1 MDFKSVRFQI
11 NQSIEQIAKMTDM
24 TTEEI
29 KRKLV
34 ANWEVEDD

>member
-11 NQSIEQIAKMTDM
+11 NQSIEQIAEMTDM
-24 TTEEI
+24 TSKEV

-34 ANWEVEDD
+34 ESWEVE